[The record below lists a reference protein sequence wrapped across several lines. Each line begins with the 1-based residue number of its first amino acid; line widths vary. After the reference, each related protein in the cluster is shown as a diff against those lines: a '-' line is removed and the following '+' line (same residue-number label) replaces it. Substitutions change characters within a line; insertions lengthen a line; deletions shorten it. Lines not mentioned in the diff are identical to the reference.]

1 MSRARRPWL
10 LAAGVAVALVAAA
23 VVTAVVLH
31 GGATASAAGGASVV
45 TVARGTVTVDV
56 AAAGTV
62 QAAQTRGLSFST
74 AGTVTV
80 LNVKAGDAVTA
91 GQVLAQIDPADAQS
105 AVDDA
110 QTNVTNAEQSLAD
123 AKTAASA
130 AASPTPS
137 ATSGHGSSQPSGS
150 TGGGSGDSG
159 GGSNSGSGGGN
170 TQRASTGTDAI
181 YSATVQ
187 LNNAKLALLQAQ
199 RKLAGCTITA
209 PIAGTVLS
217 VSGAVGATE
226 SPGGTAFI
234 SVGSVADTQVK
245 AAFSEADVARI
256 AVGQVATIK
265 LPNQTGTV
273 TGKVSSV
280 DPAGTASSNLVRYA
294 VMIGF
299 DQPPTA
305 LLYGSSANV
314 TVTTASATNVL
325 YVSTSAVRDVQDGAG
340 TVTVRANG
348 HDEPRTV
355 RIGLRGDQYTEI
367 TSGLTEGDL
376 VVITNG

>member
-1 MSRARRPWL
+1 
-10 LAAGVAVALVAAA
+10 
-23 VVTAVVLH
+23 
-31 GGATASAAGGASVV
+31 
-45 TVARGTVTVDV
+45 
-56 AAAGTV
+56 
-62 QAAQTRGLSFST
+62 LSFST

-80 LNVKAGDAVTA
+80 LNVNAGDAVTA
-91 GQVLAQIDPADAQS
+91 GQVLARIDPADAQS

-123 AKTAASA
+123 AKAAASA

-137 ATSGHGSSQPSGS
+137 ATNGHGSSQPSGG
-150 TGGGSGDSG
+150 TGGGSGGSG
-159 GGSNSGSGGGN
+159 GGTNSGSGGSGGK

-226 SPGGTAFI
+226 TPGGTAFI

-245 AAFSEADVARI
+245 AAFSEADVARV

-265 LPNQTGTV
+265 LPNQTATV

-299 DQPPTA
+299 DQPPAA

-367 TSGLTEGDL
+367 TSGLTEGEQ

>member
-1 MSRARRPWL
+1 
-10 LAAGVAVALVAAA
+10 
-23 VVTAVVLH
+23 
-31 GGATASAAGGASVV
+31 
-45 TVARGTVTVDV
+45 
-56 AAAGTV
+56 
-62 QAAQTRGLSFST
+62 
-74 AGTVTV
+74 V

-137 ATSGHGSSQPSGS
+137 ATSGHGSSQPSGG
-150 TGGGSGDSG
+150 TGGGSGGSG
-159 GGSNSGSGGGN
+159 GGSNSGSNSGSGGGN

-209 PIAGTVLS
+209 PIAGTVLT

-226 SPGGTAFI
+226 NPGGTAFI

-256 AVGQVATIK
+256 AVGQHEHVRLGRLAAWHVAVAAALQQQWMD
-265 LPNQTGTV
+265 LP
-273 TGKVSSV
+273 GKIHLS
-280 DPAGTASSNLVRYA
+280 
-294 VMIGF
+294 
-299 DQPPTA
+299 
-305 LLYGSSANV
+305 
-314 TVTTASATNVL
+314 ASARRPLGL
-325 YVSTSAVRDVQDGAG
+325 YTQF
-340 TVTVRANG
+340 
-348 HDEPRTV
+348 
-355 RIGLRGDQYTEI
+355 
-367 TSGLTEGDL
+367 DL
-376 VVITNG
+376 GQ